1 MVRGLIAGLALV
13 ATSAVGLS
21 GQGSVSA
28 GAGVDWPQWRGPDRS
43 GISTETGLLD
53 PWPATGPPRVWSASN
68 LGGPARARQ

>member
-21 GQGSVSA
+21 GQAVP
-28 GAGVDWPQWRGPDRS
+28 GADWPQWRGPDRS

-53 PWPATGPPRVWSASN
+53 QWPDAGPARVWSASN